1 MTVRPIRHD
10 LDINPL
16 GLDLNKEGYPR
27 VSIAN
32 VMTVLST
39 DPAWRG
45 VIAFNAFSEE
55 PVILTQPPQRL
66 QDEVKIAPGAPWNPQ
81 DSTRAAT
88 WIAEKYRF
96 NPPSKLVTEAMLA
109 LAQQNSFHPVR
120 AYLDGLV
127 WDGDTRLDTFFANY
141 CGASPNAYS
150 RGVARMLFVS
160 AIARVRKPGAK
171 VDTIVVLE
179 GAQGLGKSGLLSA
192 LSSPWFADTPI
203 NLGDKDA
210 YQSLR
215 GVWLYELAELA
226 SLKGRDA
233 TRIKSFASSPAD
245 HYRPSYEARA
255 RTVPRQC
262 VFAATT
268 NESEY
273 LSDATGSR
281 RFWPQPVGRIDLPAI
296 RRDRDQLWAE
306 ADTLFRQGVSWWPD
320 ASLDVL
326 GVEEQS
332 KRFEGDPWAERIAM
346 WLENPTVTRRIDRGE
361 PYVERLDTDVGLTMG
376 EILEHAVGMPAE
388 RQDKRAQ
395 SRATDV
401 LRVTGW
407 TRGPMRREGELRV
420 RRWIRAPKN
429 GAGDGVVTG
438 LVTGGGDK

>member
-1 MTVRPIRHD
+1 MMARVRVIRD
-10 LDINPL
+10 DIDFNPL
-16 GLDLNKEGYPR
+16 GLDLNKDGCPR
-27 VSIAN
+27 TSIAN
-32 VMTVLST
+32 VMTVLAS
-39 DPAWRG
+39 DPAWEG

-55 PVILTQPPQRL
+55 PVILRQPPQRV
-66 QDEVKIAPGAPWNPQ
+66 QDEVSIAPGSPWTPQ

-88 WIAEKYRF
+88 WIAERHRF

-109 LAQQNSFHPVR
+109 LAQQNTFHPVR
-120 AYLDGLV
+120 AYLDGLK
-127 WDGDTRLDTFFANY
+127 WDGNDRLDTFFANY
-141 CGASPNAYS
+141 CGASPSAYS
-150 RGVARMLFVS
+150 RGVARMLFIS

-179 GAQGLGKSGLLSA
+179 GAQGLGKSGVLSA

-262 VFAATT
+262 IFAATT

-281 RFWPQPVGRIDLPAI
+281 RFWPQPVGKIDLPAI

-306 ADTLFRQGVSWWPD
+306 ADKLFREGATWWPD

-326 GVEEQS
+326 GTEEQS
-332 KRFEGDPWAERIAM
+332 KRFEGDPWEERIAA
-346 WLENPTVTRRIDRGE
+346 WLANPTRKDRD
-361 PYVERLDTDVGLTMG
+361 ERGHLFEDRMDPTVGFTMA

-395 SRATDV
+395 ARASDV

-407 TRGPMRREGELRV
+407 SRGPARRESGIRV
-420 RRWIRAPKN
+420 RRWIRGGEAGVVT
-429 GAGDGVVTG
+429 GAGDG
-438 LVTGGGDK
+438 GDDK